1 MSEEFSAAKILGDA
15 VYSFETW
22 ELGIKILLVFIAAGL
37 LIILVRSIL
46 KAIARFIRR
55 ITR

>member
-1 MSEEFSAAKILGDA
+1 MSEELTGAKILRDTI
-15 VYSFETW
+15 YSFETW
-22 ELGIKILLVFIAAGL
+22 ELGIKILLIFIAVGL